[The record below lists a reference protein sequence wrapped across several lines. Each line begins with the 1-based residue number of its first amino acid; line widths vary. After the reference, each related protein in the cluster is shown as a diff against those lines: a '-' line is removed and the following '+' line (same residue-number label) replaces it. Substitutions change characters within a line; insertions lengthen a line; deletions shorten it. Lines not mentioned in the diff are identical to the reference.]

1 MRLESLLLELGPI
14 GEDRT
19 QPVHPRNSTAKA
31 GNWWLKSRRVTFAS
45 GANWGLFLGANW
57 LFFEVLSLPT
67 SNTSPPYLPMVKTH
81 ELMRCQENELA
92 ILKLGARRGDPWR
105 LGFLGLAW
113 NLPICI
119 AMNGLDSHGINV
131 VGKYSVSFLYRWW
144 CFRYLW
150 NFHPDYLGGK
160 FDPHVVFVCFCSPG
174 LVQPPTRRKNVL
186 MMRPGGRMWFVWK
199 GR

>member
-1 MRLESLLLELGPI
+1 MLHETGIFTPGTGAYRGRPDPICTPPKFNSKNWKLMMKIKTSYVCFWGKLGPI
-14 GEDRT
+14 FRGKLAVFRG
-19 QPVHPRNSTAKA
+19 VVA
-31 GNWWLKSRRVTFAS
+31 
-45 GANWGLFLGANW
+45 
-57 LFFEVLSLPT
+57 
-67 SNTSPPYLPMVKTH
+67 TSPPYLPMVKTH